1 MCSSVKGGQLVIK
14 VKMQN
19 PAKKNR
25 PKNLNLLTI
34 RLPINAMVSILHR
47 VSGLSLFLMLPL
59 LLLAFQQSLMSEAG
73 FAKVTHLLNAWW
85 IKSLL
90 IGLAWAF
97 FHHFYAG
104 LRHLAADVHW
114 MTSLQK
120 ARFSGR
126 VVLWLVAISVV
137 IFTIVIW

>member
-1 MCSSVKGGQLVIK
+1 MHTP
-14 VKMQN
+14 N
-19 PAKKNR
+19 AKRNR

-34 RLPINAMVSILHR
+34 RLPINAVVSILHR

-59 LLLAFQQSLMSEAG
+59 LLLAFQQSLASEAS
-73 FAKVTHLLNAWW
+73 FFNVIHVLSAWLM
-85 IKSLL
+85 KPVL

-137 IFTIVIW
+137 IFTVVIW